1 WHFPHLE
8 TSRFSGRS
16 WMKGQTMMIDRRLVA
31 RLQAMK
37 PGERLI
43 LPARYSSELNVR
55 NLLAAAGGVRGWN
68 LTENVDARGKSR
80 WTVERQAQ

>member
-1 WHFPHLE
+1 
-8 TSRFSGRS
+8 
-16 WMKGQTMMIDRRLVA
+16 MMIDRRLVA
-31 RLQAMK
+31 RLQRLK

-43 LPARYSSELNVR
+43 LPAKYQSEMNVR

-68 LTENVDARGKSR
+68 LEENIDARGKSR